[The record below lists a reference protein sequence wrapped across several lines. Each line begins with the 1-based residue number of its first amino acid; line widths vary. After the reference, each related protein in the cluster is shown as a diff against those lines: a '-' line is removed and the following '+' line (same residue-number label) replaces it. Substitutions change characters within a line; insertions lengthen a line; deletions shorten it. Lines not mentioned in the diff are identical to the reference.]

1 MEKILNFL
9 DKHGIVIIII
19 LLASVF
25 VNQCSIKNAQK
36 RIVKTQKEIVA
47 ENHRND
53 SLMNAKFDAVT
64 YKLDST
70 LISNGAVINANKQ
83 TSDAINNKKQNIII
97 KMDK

>member
-1 MEKILNFL
+1 MEKVLNFL
-9 DKHGIVIIII
+9 NKHSFVIIII
-19 LLASVF
+19 LIASIF
-25 VNQCSIKNAQK
+25 VNQCSIKNTQK
-36 RIVKTQKEIVA
+36 RILKSQKEMVI
-47 ENHRND
+47 ETKKQD
-53 SLMNAKFDAVT
+53 SLLNSKFDAVT

>member
-1 MEKILNFL
+1 MEKVLNFL
-9 DKHGIVIIII
+9 NKNGVLIIIFLSLVI
-19 LLASVF
+19 F
-25 VNQCSIKNAQK
+25 INQCSIKNAQK
-36 RIVKTQKEIVA
+36 KIVKSQKEMVI
-47 ENHRND
+47 ETKKSD
-53 SLMNAKFDAVT
+53 SLLNSKFDAVT